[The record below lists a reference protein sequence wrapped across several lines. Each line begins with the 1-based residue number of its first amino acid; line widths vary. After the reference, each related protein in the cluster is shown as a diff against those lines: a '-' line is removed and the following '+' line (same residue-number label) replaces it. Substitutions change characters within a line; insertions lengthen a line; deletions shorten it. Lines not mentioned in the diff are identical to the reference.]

1 MFCGIILKFSNWG
14 SASKT
19 LIEIGTILHR
29 YDDMNSGC
37 KCQWR
42 NDMRGISVVLCQ
54 LVGIVIAN
62 MKDESV
68 LHECVNKVCKMF

>member
-1 MFCGIILKFSNWG
+1 M
-14 SASKT
+14 
-19 LIEIGTILHR
+19 
-29 YDDMNSGC
+29 
-37 KCQWR
+37 
-42 NDMRGISVVLCQ
+42 VLCQ